1 MISLEYFLGSLLTV
15 ATALFL
21 YKKNNINYVNN
32 NVKISQSRTAELL
45 RPFLVE
51 KPKVKKEKQSDIHN
65 KKINIKVLIMDD
77 RAFWIKNN
85 IVYSA
90 EVDNNEVVRN
100 STVEVDMIGLDKVEL
115 DKMMFIIDKLNERQ
129 EDDNRSSGF

>member
-1 MISLEYFLGSLLTV
+1 MISLEYFLGSFLTV